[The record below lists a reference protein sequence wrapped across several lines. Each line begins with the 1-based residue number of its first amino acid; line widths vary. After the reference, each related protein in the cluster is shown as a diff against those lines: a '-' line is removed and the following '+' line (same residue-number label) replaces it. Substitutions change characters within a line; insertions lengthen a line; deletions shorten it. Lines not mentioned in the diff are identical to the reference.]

1 MEKIDFDIL
10 LATIPST
17 NDRQDVSL
25 VEGSYTI
32 AQQIKNIVL
41 LNKSENSFN
50 QGLGTDIQNLLSGNL
65 VDVYLAVDQINT
77 AIIYSIQNIYNVRTR
92 ITNNLGIL
100 DIRVRY
106 DYRTKT
112 SSTPNQEVT
121 IRMDT
126 NI

>member
-10 LATIPST
+10 LATISSV
-17 NDRQDVSL
+17 NERKDVAL
-25 VEGSYTI
+25 VQGSYTI

-50 QGLGTDIQNLLSGNL
+50 PALGTDIQTLLSGNL

-77 AIIYSIQNIYNVRTR
+77 AIIYSIQNIYNVRTK
-92 ITNNLGIL
+92 ITNSLGIL

-121 IRMDT
+121 IIMDT

>member
-1 MEKIDFDIL
+1 MDKIDFDIL
-10 LATIPST
+10 LTTIPSV
-17 NDRQDVSL
+17 NVRQDVSL
-25 VEGSYTI
+25 VAGSYST

-41 LNKSENSFN
+41 LNRSENSFN
-50 QGLGTDIQNLLSGNL
+50 YALGTNIQTFLSGNVVDAYL
-65 VDVYLAVDQINT
+65 VVDQINT
-77 AIIYSIQNIYNVRTR
+77 AISYSIQNIYNVRTR

-100 DIRVRY
+100 DIRVKY

>member
-50 QGLGTDIQNLLSGNL
+50 QALGTDIQNLLSGNL